1 MDKVI
6 LSGARVEARIGVTEE
21 ERAQPQELV
30 ADVEME
36 VDTREAA
43 RTDDLRFSTDYAA
56 VWQRLSAVARRQPYA
71 LVETLAARIAE
82 EVLREFPVEAVRVR
96 VRKPAALR
104 AQGVDW
110 AGVEITRR
118 RDG

>member
-21 ERAQPQELV
+21 ERARPQELV
-30 ADVEME
+30 VDVEME
-36 VDTREAA
+36 ADTREAA
-43 RTDDLRFSTDYAA
+43 RTGDVRCSVDYAA
-56 VWQRLSAVARRQPYA
+56 VWRRLAAVARRQPYA

-82 EVLREFPVEAVRVR
+82 DVLQEPLVEAVRVV
-96 VRKPAALR
+96 VRKPGALR